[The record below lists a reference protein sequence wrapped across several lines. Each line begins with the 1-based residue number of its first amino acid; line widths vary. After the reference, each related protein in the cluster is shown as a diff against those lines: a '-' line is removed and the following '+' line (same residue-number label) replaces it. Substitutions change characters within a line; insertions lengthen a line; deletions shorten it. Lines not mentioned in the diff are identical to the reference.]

1 MIAFGTSIAE
11 PEAYHRYSRPGIRLA
26 AEADSE
32 VYAFAAVASICRSY
46 NLLLDA
52 AAKRDDL
59 EALVVVHPHTEIVDP
74 QFCAKVREAMCDPE
88 VGVVGCAGA
97 SGVRSIAWW
106 EGAVTAAP
114 IVQRYPEFGGGD
126 LPAFDWAQPAA
137 PPAEVD
143 TVAGLLLVLSPW
155 VVRNVR
161 FDEALRMNHGYDLDF
176 CRQVRT
182 GGRKAV
188 VADLRVVNHQSV
200 ELVKDLNL
208 WIEAH
213 MQLAEKW
220 DARPADWKQRARRA
234 EAEREAAR
242 AVTHANSLAAGAR
255 IAALERVV
263 SEVTDSRSWRA
274 TRPLRELNRLRQ
286 RRRTA

>member
-1 MIAFGTSIAE
+1 
-11 PEAYHRYSRPGIRLA
+11 
-26 AEADSE
+26 
-32 VYAFAAVASICRSY
+32 
-46 NLLLDA
+46 
-52 AAKRDDL
+52 
-59 EALVVVHPHTEIVDP
+59 
-74 QFCAKVREAMCDPE
+74 
-88 VGVVGCAGA
+88 
-97 SGVRSIAWW
+97 
-106 EGAVTAAP
+106 
-114 IVQRYPEFGGGD
+114 
-126 LPAFDWAQPAA
+126 
-137 PPAEVD
+137 
-143 TVAGLLLVLSPW
+143 VLSPW

-176 CRQVRT
+176 CRQVSR

-188 VADLRVVNHQSV
+188 VADLRVVHHQSV

-220 DARPADWKQRARRA
+220 DGGPADWKQRARRA

-263 SEVTDSRSWRA
+263 AKVTDSRSWRA
-274 TRPLRELNRLRQ
+274 TRPLRELNRLR
-286 RRRTA
+286 RRRRS